1 MCSDCVF
8 RLCVPAV
15 CSDCVLVSA
24 HMHYATCV
32 HTGDADSIIKTS
44 AHTCYILYTLCV
56 CVYYI
61 ICHTVLLTVLS
72 AHMHNMPLVCTL
84 VMPIPASKY
93 LLKHV
98 KLCIHNVRACV
109 CMCVCARAG
118 VCVRARACVCWCWQ

>member
-1 MCSDCVF
+1 M
-8 RLCVPAV
+8 
-15 CSDCVLVSA
+15 
-24 HMHYATCV
+24 
-32 HTGDADSIIKTS
+32 
-44 AHTCYILYTLCV
+44 

-98 KLCIHNVRACV
+98 KFCVHNVRV
-109 CMCVCARAG
+109 YVCVCARTRVY
-118 VCVRARACVCWCWQ
+118 VCVHARVCVLVLAVDTPCLW